1 MTNNLS
7 SGVTLHEEFMDGKKI
22 FVAESVELGISDF
35 GETVDEALENLKKA
49 ITLFLEEAPEKKELL
64 KKQEPVLI
72 TRLFL

>member
-1 MTNNLS
+1 MANNLS
-7 SGVTLHEEFMDGKKI
+7 SGVTLHEELIGGKKV
-22 FVAESVELGISDF
+22 FVAESVELGINDF

-49 ITLFLEEAPEKKELL
+49 ITLFLEEAPEKRELL